1 MVKHGKRYN
10 LATDAI
16 EEGKNYSSTEA
27 VSLAKKCATA
37 KFDETVE
44 LHMKTGA
51 DPRHADQMV
60 RGVALLPHG
69 VGKQLRTIVFCQGDA
84 IESAKEAG
92 ADRVG
97 NDDLIK
103 EIEGGWLDFDV
114 SIATP
119 DMMGKVGKLGRILG
133 RRGLM
138 PNPRTGTVV
147 QSEDI
152 GRAVEEAKK
161 GRVEFRL
168 DKTAIIHVPIG
179 KASFDE
185 QQLLDNLSSLVDTIM
200 RSRPSGVK
208 GQFIRSAYLTTTM
221 GPSVSLDVASVTTLT
236 VE

>member
-1 MVKHGKRYN
+1 MVKRGKRYN
-10 LATDAI
+10 AVIDSI
-16 EEGKNYSSTEA
+16 EEGKNYSKDEA
-27 VSLAKKCATA
+27 VSLAKKGATA

-44 LHMKTGA
+44 LHMRTGA

-69 VGKQLRTIVFCQGDA
+69 VGKQMRTVVFCQGDA
-84 IESAKEAG
+84 MESAKEAG

-103 EIEGGWLDFDV
+103 EIEGGWLEFDV

-119 DMMGKVGKLGRILG
+119 DMMGKVGRLGRILG

-147 QSEDI
+147 PPEDI

-185 QQLLDNLSSLVDTIM
+185 QQLLENLASLVDTIM

-208 GQFIRSAYLTTTM
+208 GQFIRSVYLTTTM

>member
-10 LATDAI
+10 AATDAI
-16 EEGKNYSSTEA
+16 EEGKNYSYTEA

-97 NDDLIK
+97 NDLSLIH
-103 EIEGGWLDFDV
+103 I
-114 SIATP
+114 
-119 DMMGKVGKLGRILG
+119 
-133 RRGLM
+133 
-138 PNPRTGTVV
+138 
-147 QSEDI
+147 
-152 GRAVEEAKK
+152 
-161 GRVEFRL
+161 
-168 DKTAIIHVPIG
+168 
-179 KASFDE
+179 
-185 QQLLDNLSSLVDTIM
+185 
-200 RSRPSGVK
+200 
-208 GQFIRSAYLTTTM
+208 
-221 GPSVSLDVASVTTLT
+221 
-236 VE
+236 

>member
-10 LATDAI
+10 AVIDSI
-16 EEGKNYSSTEA
+16 EEGKDYFPDEA
-27 VSLAKKCATA
+27 VSLAKKSATA

-44 LHMKTGA
+44 LHMRTGA

-69 VGKQLRTIVFCQGDA
+69 VGKQMRTVVFCQGDA
-84 IESAKEAG
+84 MESAKKAG

-103 EIEGGWLDFDV
+103 EIEGGWLEFDV

-119 DMMGKVGKLGRILG
+119 DMMGKVGRLGRILG

-147 QSEDI
+147 PPEDI

-185 QQLLDNLSSLVDTIM
+185 QQLLENLSSLVDTIM

>member
-10 LATDAI
+10 AVIDSI
-16 EEGKNYSSTEA
+16 EEGKDYFPDEA
-27 VSLAKKCATA
+27 VSLAKKGATA

-44 LHMKTGA
+44 LHMRTGA

-69 VGKQLRTIVFCQGDA
+69 VGKQMRTVVFCQGDA
-84 IESAKEAG
+84 MESAKEAG

-103 EIEGGWLDFDV
+103 EIEGGWLEFDV

-119 DMMGKVGKLGRILG
+119 DMMGKVGRLGRILG

-147 QSEDI
+147 PPEDI

-185 QQLLDNLSSLVDTIM
+185 QQLLENLSSLVDTIM

>member
-1 MVKHGKRYN
+1 MVKHCKRYN
-10 LATDAI
+10 AAIDAI

-60 RGVALLPHG
+60 RGVALLPQG

-103 EIEGGWLDFDV
+103 EIQNGLISENKCFDMSSGRV
-114 SIATP
+114 SIA
-119 DMMGKVGKLGRILG
+119 
-133 RRGLM
+133 
-138 PNPRTGTVV
+138 
-147 QSEDI
+147 
-152 GRAVEEAKK
+152 
-161 GRVEFRL
+161 
-168 DKTAIIHVPIG
+168 
-179 KASFDE
+179 
-185 QQLLDNLSSLVDTIM
+185 SS
-200 RSRPSGVK
+200 
-208 GQFIRSAYLTTTM
+208 TT
-221 GPSVSLDVASVTTLT
+221 
-236 VE
+236 